1 LKSKGSFPK
10 NITGGGESMAKELK
24 SITPSNLA
32 RYWGVSL
39 KKVQNAIK
47 EAGIEPN
54 TTRGTCKYYT
64 EADMKKI
71 QQALNIE

>member
-1 LKSKGSFPK
+1 
-10 NITGGGESMAKELK
+10 MAELK

-39 KKVQNAIK
+39 KKVQQAIK
-47 EAGIEPN
+47 DAGIEPN
-54 TTRGTCKYYT
+54 STRGTCKYYT

-71 QQALNIE
+71 KAQLKI